1 VLYRRAMFE
10 FLTETDA
17 LKSKGSQ
24 VVNGKGGFNVFDGIG
39 DWKYVK
45 LYGSRRMTL

>member
-1 VLYRRAMFE
+1 VFYRRAMFE
-10 FLTETDA
+10 ILTETDA

-39 DWKYVK
+39 D
-45 LYGSRRMTL
+45 